1 MSLEKQLEA
10 NTLAIRELTAAIL
23 GAFSAQVALTPEPPF
38 PGEHLYDTILT
49 EFTALQSLDE
59 KAATALVIGL
69 GVRSISEVSASRYP
83 EVLEHIAKF
92 RAEVVKKL
100 AASQES
106 TTAPTAGTSSQEPAS
121 AAGATTGGDDGKKS
135 EQRVQAADTSSAT
148 EYPALT
154 DTVNIP
160 DKPVFTEYQQVAD
173 EFLKLVKD
181 KGREDATTGGDDG
194 KKLEPSVRFAETTNI
209 SADGANATTDTA
221 TAKNS
226 TEDKLDIYQEAA
238 DAILADKP
246 VFTEYQRVADEFLKL
261 VKDKGR
267 DVAIELLTAY
277 GVRTAKEL
285 KPEQYQAFGEDVLR
299 IMGEALV

>member
-1 MSLEKQLEA
+1 MSLEKQIEA
-10 NTLAIRELTAAIL
+10 NTLAIRELTTVIRESWDQQKSRLAR
-23 GAFSAQVALTPEPPF
+23 SETTSQP
-38 PGEHLYDTILT
+38 LYDTVLS

-69 GVRSISEVSASRYP
+69 GVRSISEVSASRYQ

-92 RAEVVKKL
+92 RSEVVKKL

-106 TTAPTAGTSSQEPAS
+106 TTAPTAETSSQEPGS
-121 AAGATTGGDDGKKS
+121 A
-135 EQRVQAADTSSAT
+135 Q
-148 EYPALT
+148 
-154 DTVNIP
+154 
-160 DKPVFTEYQQVAD
+160 
-173 EFLKLVKD
+173 
-181 KGREDATTGGDDG
+181 DATTGGDDG

-209 SADGANATTDTA
+209 SADGANTTTDTA

-246 VFTEYQRVADEFLKL
+246 VFTEYQQVADEFLKL

-267 DVAIELLTAY
+267 EAAIELLSAY
-277 GVRTAKEL
+277 GVKTAKEL

-299 IMGEALV
+299 ILGDSLV